1 MNYKKNT
8 PNIFILDVDG
18 VMTTSKFLYSEKG
31 KVFKVFGA
39 HDSDGLKMIKKHIKI
54 LFVSADKRG
63 FKISKKRIQDDL
75 GYKIKYVSAEKRYY
89 FIKKMD
95 LSKVIYMG
103 DGIFDKKILSEC
115 IYGIAPKNARIE
127 AKKAADFITN
137 SNSGEGAVLDACIQI
152 IKKYFNNV

>member
-1 MNYKKNT
+1 MNYKKNS
-8 PNIFILDVDG
+8 PNILILDVDG

-39 HDSDGLKMIKKHIKI
+39 HDSDGLKMIKKYIKI

-75 GYKIKYVSAEKRYY
+75 GYKIKFVSAEKRYD

-95 LSKVIYMG
+95 LRKVIYMG
-103 DGIFDKKILSEC
+103 DGIFDKKILSDC
-115 IYGIAPKNARIE
+115 LYGIAPKNARVE
-127 AKKAADFITN
+127 ARKAADFVTN